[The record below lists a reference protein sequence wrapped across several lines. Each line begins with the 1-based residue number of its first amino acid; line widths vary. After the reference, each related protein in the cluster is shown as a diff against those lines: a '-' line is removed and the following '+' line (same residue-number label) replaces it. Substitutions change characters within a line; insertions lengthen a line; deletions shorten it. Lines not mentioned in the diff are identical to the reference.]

1 MPTPEPLNPRTVR
14 QGPLRPTLEPPL
26 PELETRNS
34 KLATRNLDVFYGS
47 FQAVKSVSIAFPAC
61 AITAIIGPSGCGKST
76 LLRSLNRMNELVDGA
91 RIKGQ
96 ILLDGSDIY
105 RLSVLELRKRV
116 GMVFQRPNAFPLSV
130 FDNIAY
136 GPRIHGTN
144 NGSELQAIVERCLRS
159 VHMWDE
165 VKDKLNDSAL
175 RLTDEQRQRLCI
187 ARMLAVEPEVL
198 LMDEPCSALD
208 PIATLHIEDLM
219 RSLKDRYSIVI
230 VTHNMQQAA
239 RVSDYT
245 GFMLLGVLKEFGTT
259 KQIFTN
265 PKEPDTENYISGRFG

>member
-1 MPTPEPLNPRTVR
+1 
-14 QGPLRPTLEPPL
+14 
-26 PELETRNS
+26 
-34 KLATRNLDVFYGS
+34 
-47 FQAVKSVSIAFPAC
+47 
-61 AITAIIGPSGCGKST
+61 
-76 LLRSLNRMNELVDGA
+76 
-91 RIKGQ
+91 
-96 ILLDGSDIY
+96 
-105 RLSVLELRKRV
+105 
-116 GMVFQRPNAFPLSV
+116 
-130 FDNIAY
+130 
-136 GPRIHGTN
+136 
-144 NGSELQAIVERCLRS
+144 
-159 VHMWDE
+159 MWDE

-208 PIATLHIEDLM
+208 PIATLRIEDLM

-265 PKEPDTENYISGRFG
+265 PQQADTENYISGRFG

>member
-1 MPTPEPLNPRTVR
+1 MSPLDSLNP
-14 QGPLRPTLEPPL
+14 GPLESSDAK
-26 PELETRNS
+26 LETRD
-34 KLATRNLDVFYGS
+34 LDVFYGS
-47 FQAVKSVSIAFPAC
+47 FQAVKSVSVAFPAH

-91 RIKGQ
+91 RIKGT
-96 ILLDGSDIY
+96 ILLDGSDVY

-116 GMVFQRPNAFPLSV
+116 GMVFQRPNAFPLPV

-159 VHMWDE
+159 VQLWDE

>member
-1 MPTPEPLNPRTVR
+1 MNFK
-14 QGPLRPTLEPPL
+14 
-26 PELETRNS
+26 LETTS
-34 KLATRNLDVFYGS
+34 LNLWYGDFHALKDVTI
-47 FQAVKSVSIAFPAC
+47 QVRPR

-91 RIKGQ
+91 RIKGT
-96 ILLDGSDIY
+96 ILLDGNDIY

-116 GMVFQRPNAFPLSV
+116 GMVFQRPNAFPLPV

-165 VKDKLNDSAL
+165 VKDKLNESAL

-219 RSLKDRYSIVI
+219 RSLKEKYCIVI

-259 KQIFTN
+259 KQIFTT
-265 PKEPDTENYISGRFG
+265 PKQKETEDYISGRFG

>member
-1 MPTPEPLNPRTVR
+1 MSTLDGWP
-14 QGPLRPTLEPPL
+14 QRPPAPP
-26 PELETRNS
+26 PKLETRD
-34 KLATRNLDVFYGS
+34 LDVFYGS
-47 FQAVKSVSIAFPAC
+47 FQAVKSVSVAFPAR

-91 RIKGQ
+91 RIKGR
-96 ILLDGSDIY
+96 ILLEGSDIY
-105 RLSVLELRKRV
+105 RLSVLDLRKRV
-116 GMVFQRPNAFPLSV
+116 GMVFQRPNAFPLPI

-136 GPRIHGTN
+136 GPRVHGTN

-165 VKDKLNDSAL
+165 VKDKLNESAL

-219 RSLKDRYSIVI
+219 RSLKDRYTIVI

-259 KQIFTN
+259 KQVFTN
-265 PKEPDTENYISGRFG
+265 PKQKETEDYISGRFG

>member
-1 MPTPEPLNPRTVR
+1 MASLDPSIPRS
-14 QGPLRPTLEPPL
+14 LDPL
-26 PELETRNS
+26 PV
-34 KLATRNLDVFYGS
+34 KLATHHLDVFYGS
-47 FQAVKSVSIAFPAC
+47 FQAVKAVDIGFRPQ

-91 RIKGQ
+91 RIQGK
-96 ILLDGSDIY
+96 ILLDGTDIY
-105 RLSVLELRKRV
+105 GLSVLALRKRV
-116 GMVFQRPNAFPLSV
+116 GMVFQRPNAFPLSI

-136 GPRIHGTN
+136 GPRVHGTN
-144 NGSELQAIVERCLRS
+144 NGSELQAIVERCLRA
-159 VHMWDE
+159 VRMWDE
-165 VKDKLNDSAL
+165 VKDKLLTNAL

-208 PIATLHIEDLM
+208 PIATLHIEELM
-219 RSLKDRYSIVI
+219 RQLSKQYCIVI

-239 RVSDYT
+239 RASDYC
-245 GFMLLGVLKEFGTT
+245 GFMLLGVLKEFGET

-265 PKEPDTENYISGRFG
+265 PKPPDTENYISGRFG

>member
-1 MPTPEPLNPRTVR
+1 MS
-14 QGPLRPTLEPPL
+14 TLEPWP
-26 PELETRNS
+26 PRPPASSPTKLETRDV
-34 KLATRNLDVFYGS
+34 DVFYGS
-47 FQAVKSVSIAFPAC
+47 FQAVKSVSVAFPAC

-91 RIKGQ
+91 RIKGT
-96 ILLDGSDIY
+96 ILLDGGDIY

-116 GMVFQRPNAFPLSV
+116 GMVFQRPNAFPLPV

-136 GPRIHGTN
+136 GPRVHGTN
-144 NGSELQAIVERCLRS
+144 NGSELQGIVERCLRS

-165 VKDKLNDSAL
+165 VKDKLNESAL

-219 RSLKDRYSIVI
+219 RSLKEKYCIVI

-259 KQIFTN
+259 KQIFTT

>member
-1 MPTPEPLNPRTVR
+1 MPSLDSSIPRPLECSPV
-14 QGPLRPTLEPPL
+14 
-26 PELETRNS
+26 
-34 KLATRNLDVFYGS
+34 KLATEHLDVFYGR
-47 FQAVKSVSIAFPAC
+47 FQAVIDVGLAFPAR

-91 RIKGQ
+91 RIRGR
-96 ILLDGSDIY
+96 ITLDGNDIY
-105 RLSVLELRKRV
+105 RLNVLELRKRV
-116 GMVFQRPNAFPLSV
+116 GMVFQRPNAFPLSI

-136 GPRIHGTN
+136 GPRLHGTS
-144 NGSELQAIVERCLRS
+144 NGSELQAIVERCLRA
-159 VHMWDE
+159 VRMWDE
-165 VKDKLNDSAL
+165 VKDRLLTSAL

-208 PIATLHIEDLM
+208 PIATLHIEELM
-219 RSLKDRYSIVI
+219 RQLKEQYCIVI

-245 GFMLLGVLKEFGTT
+245 GFMLLGVLKEFGATS
-259 KQIFTN
+259 QIFTN
-265 PKEPDTENYISGRFG
+265 PRQTDTENYISGRFG

>member
-1 MPTPEPLNPRTVR
+1 MSALNSWPPR
-14 QGPLRPTLEPPL
+14 PPAPPPKLEA
-26 PELETRNS
+26 RD
-34 KLATRNLDVFYGS
+34 LDVFYGK
-47 FQAVKSVSIAFPAC
+47 FQAVKSVSIAFPAR

-91 RIKGQ
+91 SIRGS
-96 ILLDGSDIY
+96 ILLDGGDIY

-116 GMVFQRPNAFPLSV
+116 GMVFQRPNAFPLPI

-136 GPRIHGTN
+136 GPRVHGTN

-159 VHMWDE
+159 VQLWDE

-208 PIATLHIEDLM
+208 PIATLHIEELM

>member
-1 MPTPEPLNPRTVR
+1 MSTLDGWP
-14 QGPLRPTLEPPL
+14 QRPPAPP
-26 PELETRNS
+26 PKLETRD
-34 KLATRNLDVFYGS
+34 LDVFYGS
-47 FQAVKSVSIAFPAC
+47 FQAVKSVSVAFPAR

-91 RIKGQ
+91 RIKGR
-96 ILLDGSDIY
+96 ILLDGTDAY
-105 RLSVLELRKRV
+105 RLSVLDLRKRV
-116 GMVFQRPNAFPLSV
+116 GMVFQRPNAFPLPV

-165 VKDKLNDSAL
+165 VKDKLNESAL

-208 PIATLHIEDLM
+208 PIATLHIEELM
-219 RSLKDRYSIVI
+219 RSLKEKYCIVI

-259 KQIFTN
+259 KQVFTT
-265 PKEPDTENYISGRFG
+265 PKQKETEDYISGRFG